1 MIDDG
6 KLTLKDY
13 FQNRT
18 LVMIIFVIFI
28 IVLALSSLI
37 ASQRYYQQK
46 QLHQNIQQYGV
57 AVMATSYHVH
67 CEGSSR
73 RGIQVR
79 FYRYFIGQKEYKI
92 NARPEQKL
100 DFCDKN
106 TLGDTITVYYV
117 ANKPYQ
123 RLTKQ
128 NLEQGVSVWEYYF
141 GVIYATLLF
150 VLMTVGFKYKHYL
163 ESKKQYESR

>member
-46 QLHQNIQQYGV
+46 QLHQQIQQYGI
-57 AVMATSYHVH
+57 AVTATSYHAH
-67 CEGSSR
+67 CEGSST
-73 RGIQVR
+73 RGIKIR
-79 FYRYFIGQKEYKI
+79 LYRYFIGQKEYTM
-92 NARPEQKL
+92 NAQPEQNIS
-100 DFCDKN
+100 FCDKT

-117 ANKPYQ
+117 ADKPYQ

-128 NLEQGVSVWEYYF
+128 KLEQGVSVWEYYF
-141 GVIYATLLF
+141 GVIYASILF
-150 VLMTVGFKYKHYL
+150 ILMTIGFKYHHYVS
-163 ESKKQYESR
+163 SKKMK